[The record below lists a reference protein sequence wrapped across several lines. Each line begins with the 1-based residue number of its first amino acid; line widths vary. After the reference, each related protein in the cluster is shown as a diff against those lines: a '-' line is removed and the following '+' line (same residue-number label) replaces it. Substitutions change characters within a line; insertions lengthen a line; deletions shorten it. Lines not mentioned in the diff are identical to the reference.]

1 MSISTFRRPG
11 ILRRTIAAMKQ
22 PRAKKHWEYRSN
34 GTVMMNSANRPQNSI
49 TLTASARRNAAG
61 RLSRR
66 SDSDC
71 AQRCERDGAVVFGAE
86 VLITRRMTLRRP
98 WLSIAS

>member
-34 GTVMMNSANRPQNSI
+34 GTVMMNTANSPQNSV
-49 TLTASARRNAAG
+49 TLTVSARRNVAG

-66 SDSDC
+66 SESDC
-71 AQRCERDGAVVFGAE
+71 AQRCEREGAVVSGAV
-86 VLITRRMTLRRP
+86 VLITRHMTLQRP
-98 WLSIAS
+98 WHSTAF